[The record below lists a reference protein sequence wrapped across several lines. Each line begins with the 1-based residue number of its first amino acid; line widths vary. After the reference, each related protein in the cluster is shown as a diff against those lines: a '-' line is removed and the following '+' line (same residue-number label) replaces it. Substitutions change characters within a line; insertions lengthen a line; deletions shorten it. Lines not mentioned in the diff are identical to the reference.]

1 MQEKQS
7 RSVIKAVTYRF
18 LATMATIGLAYAFT
32 GSLEIA
38 GKIGVLDF
46 IIKFTIYYLNERIW
60 SRTTWGYHKIANQSN
75 EHHDYFSGKKQDE
88 TVDRRSTQRNIHTTT
103 IRR

>member
-1 MQEKQS
+1 MKEKKS
-7 RSVIKAVTYRF
+7 RSVIKAVTYRVS
-18 LATMATIGLAYAFT
+18 ATLATIGLAYVFT

-60 SRTTWGYHKIANQSN
+60 SRTSWGYHFKANQTH
-75 EHHDYFSGKKQDE
+75 EQHDHFSRQDQIK
-88 TVDRRSTQRNIHTTT
+88 TTDRRSPQRNFHPTAL
-103 IRR
+103 RR